1 MVDAGVD
8 IIILE
13 TFQQLSEMR
22 IALNL
27 VKRMFDGPVI
37 ASMAFTD
44 EPAATN
50 HYGPGKVM
58 RVSGFGFRVSGFG
71 FQGPVIAT
79 AEQSNDISARALEP

>member
-50 HYGPGKVM
+50 H
-58 RVSGFGFRVSGFG
+58 FGT
-71 FQGPVIAT
+71 I
-79 AEQSNDISARALEP
+79 E

>member
-50 HYGPGKVM
+50 HYGPGKVR
-58 RVSGFGFRVSGFG
+58 RVSLFGFES
-71 FQGPVIAT
+71 PVIAT
-79 AEQSNDISARALEP
+79 AEQSDDIIARALEP